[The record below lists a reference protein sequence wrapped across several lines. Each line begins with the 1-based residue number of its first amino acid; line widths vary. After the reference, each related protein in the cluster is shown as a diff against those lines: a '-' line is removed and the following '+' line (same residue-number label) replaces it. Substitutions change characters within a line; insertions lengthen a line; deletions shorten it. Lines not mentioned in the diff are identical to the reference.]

1 MLMRPTPGSCHVCF
15 SKNVSIPGQA
25 QSLRLRGQTQAAA
38 QSVAPRESSPLQA
51 LLVVARSA
59 VPDNVVAAAVNM
71 NILGIITF
79 SLFFGLCLSQLG
91 EQADG
96 LISLVNVRLA
106 NLLFFRKRT
115 FPSRVLSVVAA
126 C

>member
-1 MLMRPTPGSCHVCF
+1 M
-15 SKNVSIPGQA
+15 
-25 QSLRLRGQTQAAA
+25 
-38 QSVAPRESSPLQA
+38 
-51 LLVVARSA
+51 VARSA

-106 NLLFFRKRT
+106 NLLFYRKT
-115 FPSRVLSVVAA
+115 PISVYITICCINPSIAL
-126 C
+126 

>member
-1 MLMRPTPGSCHVCF
+1 M
-15 SKNVSIPGQA
+15 
-25 QSLRLRGQTQAAA
+25 
-38 QSVAPRESSPLQA
+38 SVAPTESSPLQA

-96 LISLVNVRLA
+96 LISLVNVRLCQLA
-106 NLLFFRKRT
+106 PLQRT
-115 FPSRVLSVVAA
+115 CYNPGTLS